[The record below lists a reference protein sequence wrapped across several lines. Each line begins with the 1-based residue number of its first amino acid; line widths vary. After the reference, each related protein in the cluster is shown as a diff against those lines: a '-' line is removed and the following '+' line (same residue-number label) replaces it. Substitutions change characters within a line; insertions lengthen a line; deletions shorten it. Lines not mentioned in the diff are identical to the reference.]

1 MFLPTFR
8 HKASTVV
15 REAKGMRHEVTGNGQ
30 KVKVIGVALCAM
42 LFALCSSAQ
51 AQQPKK
57 FELIINLKA
66 AKQIG
71 LTSLPNVL
79 VRADKVIR

>member
-1 MFLPTFR
+1 M
-8 HKASTVV
+8 KAKILVY
-15 REAKGMRHEVTGNGQ
+15 
-30 KVKVIGVALCAM
+30 ALS
-42 LFALCSSAQ
+42 ALILATIHLTA

-79 VRADKVIR
+79 VRAQKVIN